1 MNTPT
6 QDMSHD
12 MRFYSF
18 SIKESWLVLAFTLMS
33 SNFKCRTSLLQW
45 WVLGWT
51 QLQARRKAHLTVLL
65 AFMGEPWSRS
75 NTGGWLWHQAA
86 RWGSCA
92 VCSLI
97 QVESFDKFQRPGR
110 LEANSIRSWSH
121 LLCLNCCLTYWATC
135 NCVMCT
141 MISMI
146 LSSISVKVLST
157 VGSVVSV
164 SVSVVGQGGSR
175 EALEATDSVQTLQD

>member
-97 QVESFDKFQRPGR
+97 QVESFDKFQRPGW
-110 LEANSIRSWSH
+110 LEASSIAGHDHIFFVWIAASH
-121 LLCLNCCLTYWATC
+121 IEPRAIVWCVRWYQWYYHPLAWKSYQRLGVLSVWVWVYWA
-135 NCVMCT
+135 
-141 MISMI
+141 
-146 LSSISVKVLST
+146 
-157 VGSVVSV
+157 
-164 SVSVVGQGGSR
+164 R
-175 EALEATDSVQTLQD
+175 EGAGKP